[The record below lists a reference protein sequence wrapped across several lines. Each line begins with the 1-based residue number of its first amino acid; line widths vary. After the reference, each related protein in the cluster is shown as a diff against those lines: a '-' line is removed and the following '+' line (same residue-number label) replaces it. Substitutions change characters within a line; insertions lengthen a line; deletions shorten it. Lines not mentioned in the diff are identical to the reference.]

1 MAPIVGWIA
10 STAASGDSAPDNVD
24 LASEAVG
31 GLSRAEVVAVTRD
44 LATQYAAVPVTVVAG
59 EVTVTS
65 SAAALGLMVDQA
77 ATVEQVMTTG
87 DDGFVVTRFTGW
99 LWSFVKEREVEPT
112 VTLDEATARTKVDE
126 LLRDET
132 GGAVEPSFEVRG
144 GELVAIEGQPGL
156 GIETADVIAG
166 LHTVAFSTKPVRVE
180 VASRTIDPRY
190 SLADAEALVDQANTM
205 TGTPIDVKAGELT
218 VTLGV
223 PTLRSLLVGSANRD
237 GLSIGLNP
245 ALTEEVLAAELASAT
260 VAPQNASISIVDG
273 VPRPVPGHPG
283 AECCAPGATDVLFA
297 ALQARPSTAVELPM
311 KEIPPAMSTEQLEAL
326 GLREVV
332 ASFTTRHPSGQPR
345 VTNIHRMADLVRGT
359 IIRPGQTLSV
369 NELVGKRT
377 VENGFVA
384 APAISDGLLTDEVGG
399 GISQFATT
407 LFNAAFFAGLDYG
420 QYQSHTLYIS
430 RYPYGREATL
440 GYPAPD
446 LQIQNTTPYGILIWP
461 SYTNS
466 SVTVTLFSTKHF
478 ASVEQTGQTTGA
490 SGVCTSVRTER
501 TRVYLDGTEKVDYVR
516 ARYRPSEGINCDG
529 SGPGTTTTS
538 SSTTVAAETTVPQ
551 TTVAPPPT
559 ETTPSTA
566 PTVPPTETIP
576 TTVLLLPSVPPE
588 QTPPPSP

>member
-1 MAPIVGWIA
+1 
-10 STAASGDSAPDNVD
+10 
-24 LASEAVG
+24 
-31 GLSRAEVVAVTRD
+31 
-44 LATQYAAVPVTVVAG
+44 
-59 EVTVTS
+59 
-65 SAAALGLMVDQA
+65 
-77 ATVEQVMTTG
+77 
-87 DDGFVVTRFTGW
+87 
-99 LWSFVKEREVEPT
+99 
-112 VTLDEATARTKVDE
+112 
-126 LLRDET
+126 
-132 GGAVEPSFEVRG
+132 
-144 GELVAIEGQPGL
+144 
-156 GIETADVIAG
+156 
-166 LHTVAFSTKPVRVE
+166 
-180 VASRTIDPRY
+180 
-190 SLADAEALVDQANTM
+190 
-205 TGTPIDVKAGELT
+205 
-218 VTLGV
+218 
-223 PTLRSLLVGSANRD
+223 
-237 GLSIGLNP
+237 
-245 ALTEEVLAAELASAT
+245 
-260 VAPQNASISIVDG
+260 
-273 VPRPVPGHPG
+273 
-283 AECCAPGATDVLFA
+283 VLFA

-446 LQIQNTTPYGILIWP
+446 LQIHNTTPYGILIWP

-538 SSTTVAAETTVPQ
+538 SSTTGAAETTVPQ